1 MLKAVIKS
9 RYAVQVINYEAEQ
22 QRLKSQYEMSLQNN
36 GVTDEVIN
44 PILKKKD
51 DKRTIEELQLIVI
64 RKGLEDDYSAYLK
77 ELELFKEYIPSDFNG
92 EKTDIDSI
100 KPYYIEENDCVLQ
113 KWEVVQNDKAAI
125 KAKIQTLKD
134 DLEGSDYKVMKCYE
148 AFITKAEEMPYDAD
162 ELVGERQSK
171 RDEIN
176 RLEGLL
182 KENVEAVTTA
192 YAAPKR

>member
-22 QRLKSQYEMSLQNN
+22 QRLKSQYEMSLEKN
-36 GVTDEVIN
+36 GVTDEIIN

-64 RKGLEDDYSAYLK
+64 RKGLEDEYAAFLK
-77 ELELFKEYIPSDFNG
+77 ELELFKEYIPSEFNG
-92 EKTDIDSI
+92 EKTELDSI
-100 KPYYIEENDCVLQ
+100 RPYYVEEGETVLQ
-113 KWEVVQNDKAAI
+113 KWEVVQNDRSVVNAR
-125 KAKIQTLKD
+125 IQALKN

-148 AFITKAEEMPYDAD
+148 SLITKAENMPYDAD
-162 ELVGERQSK
+162 ELVKERQAK

-182 KENVEAVTTA
+182 KGSAETATTA
-192 YAAPKR
+192 YATPKR

>member
-36 GVTDEVIN
+36 GVTDDVIN

-64 RKGLEDDYSAYLK
+64 RKGLEDDYATYLK
-77 ELELFKEYIPSDFNG
+77 ELELFKEYIPSEFNG
-92 EKTDIDSI
+92 EKSELDSV
-100 KPYYIEENDCVLQ
+100 KPYYIEEGETVLQ
-113 KWEVVQNDKAAI
+113 KWEVVKNDRSAI
-125 KAKIQTLKD
+125 KAQIQTLKD

-148 AFITKAEEMPYDAD
+148 AFITKAETMPYDAD

-182 KENVEAVTTA
+182 KGSAEANPVA
-192 YAAPKR
+192 FVSSKR